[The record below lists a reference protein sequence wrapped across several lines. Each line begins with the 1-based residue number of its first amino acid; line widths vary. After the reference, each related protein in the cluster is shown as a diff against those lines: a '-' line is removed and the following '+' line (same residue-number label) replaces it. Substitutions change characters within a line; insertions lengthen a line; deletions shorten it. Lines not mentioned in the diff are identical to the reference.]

1 MSGVYLDIDKAA
13 AELCKRKLSFFV
25 KEFWHVVVQDDL
37 VWAPHMD
44 VLCDEIQ
51 AVYERVFKRE
61 AKEYDLI
68 INIPPGTSKSTI
80 CTVMAPAWS
89 WAVDP
94 SLRHITG
101 SYSADLSM
109 EHAVKARDI
118 IRSDKFLLY
127 FPHVQVKKDE
137 DNKSNYKNT
146 SGGQRFATSVGGTVT
161 GTHAHVITIDDPI
174 NPKQASSVA
183 MLKEANEWFDK
194 TLPTRKVDKE
204 VTPTILI
211 MQRLSV
217 EDPTGHILM
226 KKKGL
231 GVRHVC
237 LPGELSDNV
246 RPVEYRSIYVNGLLD
261 PVRLSAQVLS
271 DMKTDLGSYNYAGQ
285 VGQSPAPEGGEVW
298 QKWIIPIDDA
308 KFPERKLMN
317 QYGTDWDLAYT
328 DDEDNAANA
337 YVTAG
342 KIGEYIYIDDID
354 WRWMEFPQLIAW
366 MRTKP
371 SPHYIEAK
379 ASGKSAKQTL
389 TSNGIPAIEI
399 KVASGDKVAR
409 ARSVTPTAEAGMV
422 FIRKSLI
429 DKLYHDEKQGILQFP
444 KSKYKDLADAL
455 AQCITR
461 LKKRAGFVSSSPT
474 DLDEPVKN
482 TSDRNLVDF
491 M

>member
-1 MSGVYLDIDKAA
+1 MQLDLNEING
-13 AELCKRKLSFFV
+13 ELCKRKLSFFV
-25 KEFWHVVVQDDL
+25 KEFWEVVVPNDL
-37 VWAPHMD
+37 VWNWHMD
-44 VLCDEIQ
+44 VLCDEYQ
-51 AVYERVFKRE
+51 AVMERVFKRE
-61 AKEYDLI
+61 HKLHDI
-68 INIPPGTSKSTI
+68 IFNVPPGTSKTMLVS
-80 CTVMAPAWS
+80 VMGTAWDFCRMPEIKDF
-89 WAVDP
+89 V
-94 SLRHITG
+94 G
-101 SYSADLSM
+101 SYSDSAVSGIADLI
-109 EHAVKARDI
+109 KI
-118 IRSDKFLLY
+118 IMKSEKYQLY
-127 FPHVQVKKDE
+127 FPNVKIRKDK
-137 DNKSNYKNT
+137 DSNHNFKTTENGEFYAFT
-146 SGGQRFATSVGGTVT
+146 IGGTLT
-161 GTHAHVITIDDPI
+161 SKHADVLKIDDPI
-174 NPKQASSVA
+174 NPKKATSAVELSN
-183 MLKEANEWFDK
+183 ANYFFDA
-194 TLPTRKVDKE
+194 TLPTRKVDKR

-211 MQRLSV
+211 MQRLATD
-217 EDPTGHILM
+217 DPTGHILA
-226 KKKGL
+226 KDKT
-231 GVRHVC
+231 VRHIC
-237 LPGELSDNV
+237 LPGELSQYIK
-246 RPVEYRSIYVNGLLD
+246 PIEYAQFYKNGVLD
-261 PVRLSAQVLS
+261 ASRLDVKILM
-271 DMKTDLGSYNYAGQ
+271 DLKRDLGSYGYAGQ
-285 VGQSPAPEGGEVW
+285 IMQQPAPEGGEVW
-298 QKWIIPIDDA
+298 QMWFIPIDDA

-422 FIRKSLI
+422 FIRRSLI

-461 LKKRAGFVSSSPT
+461 LKKRAGFISSSPT
-474 DLDEPVKN
+474 DMDQPVKN